1 MSLVAG
7 CHVTAWLCSC
17 LHAADI
23 EVVSRKG
30 PVPYTAMVEG
40 AGRTM
45 ISAKVATLESVLA
58 GVPVP
63 QKTMERVISG
73 EHVVDWYRSSHLLF
87 KSDLLHYSKHCR
99 PGEEGVEPL
108 SRMLSPSLPA
118 QV

>member
-7 CHVTAWLCSC
+7 YYVTAWLCSC

-30 PVPYTAMVEG
+30 PVPYTAKVEN

-63 QKTMERVISG
+63 QKIMERVISG
-73 EHVVDWYRSSHLLF
+73 EHVVDW
-87 KSDLLHYSKHCR
+87 
-99 PGEEGVEPL
+99 
-108 SRMLSPSLPA
+108 
-118 QV
+118 